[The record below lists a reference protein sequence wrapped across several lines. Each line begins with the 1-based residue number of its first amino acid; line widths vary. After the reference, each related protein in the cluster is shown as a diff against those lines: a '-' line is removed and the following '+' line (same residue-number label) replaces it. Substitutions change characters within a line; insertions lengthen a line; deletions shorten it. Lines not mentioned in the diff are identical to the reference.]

1 MRKLRLRLLIILIV
15 CAMLPYNVFATTI
28 SDVKKQQKE
37 TQKKLDSANE
47 EIESL
52 TETRKG
58 ITDEINQI
66 DDELVEVMASIS
78 ILEDEIVET
87 EHAIE
92 IKKVELEE
100 AIKAEENQYESMK
113 ARIKFMYERG
123 EKTYTD
129 ILLQSQSMGDM
140 INKVDYV
147 EDLYQYDREKLSE
160 YIASKEAVAEAKAA
174 LEEEQEELETAHYE
188 LEMEKADLDQMLE
201 QKRIEAEDYD
211 TQIAKAK
218 QDAAAYK
225 AKIKQQNNQIRK
237 LEEEERKRKEE
248 ERKRK
253 EEEKRRKE
261 EEEKKKAEQEA
272 AENGDSKDSDDSKDS
287 TDSSKDTSEDSSSD
301 SSSDKKENDGTS
313 SVITSA
319 EGSQKGKDIAA
330 YACKFVGNPYVAGGT
345 SLTNGADC
353 SGFTMAVYHDFGYS
367 LPRSSTA
374 QRSAGV
380 GVTYAEAQP
389 GDIICYAGHVAI
401 YIGNGQI
408 VHASTPSSGIKIG
421 SATYKT
427 ILAVRRIVK

>member
-1 MRKLRLRLLIILIV
+1 MAILIWAVNDIIKGMKTGRYKYLLILIL
-15 CAMLPYNVFATTI
+15 CLAMTCSSVSATTI
-28 SDVKKQQKE
+28 SDVKKQKEE
-37 TQKKLDSANE
+37 TQKMLNEANE
-47 EIESL
+47 EIDSL
-52 TETRKG
+52 TEVRKG

-87 EHAIE
+87 ENKIE
-92 IKKVELEE
+92 IKKVELAD
-100 AIKAEENQYESMK
+100 AIEVETTQYESMK
-113 ARIKFMYERG
+113 ARIKFMYEKG
-123 EKTYTD
+123 ERSYTQL
-129 ILLQSQSMGDM
+129 LLQSQSMADM

-147 EDLYQYDREKLSE
+147 EDLYQYDRQKLQE
-160 YIASKEAVAEAKAA
+160 YVEAKEAVELAKAA

-188 LEMEKADLDQMLE
+188 LELEQADLNQLME

-237 LEEEERKRKEE
+237 LEEEERRRKEE
-248 ERKRK
+248 ERRK
-253 EEEKRRKE
+253 KE
-261 EEEKKKAEQEA
+261 EEERRKAA
-272 AENGDSKDSDDSKDS
+272 AEAEARGETVSESNTSSSNNESSSKPS
-287 TDSSKDTSEDSSSD
+287 TDTA
-301 SSSDKKENDGTS
+301 T
-313 SVITSA
+313 VITSSS
-319 EGSQKGKDIAA
+319 GSQLGKEIAS

-353 SGFTMAVYHDFGYS
+353 SGFTMAVYQNFGYS
-367 LPRSSTA
+367 LPRSSTS
-374 QRSAGV
+374 QRSAGT

-389 GDIICYAGHVAI
+389 GDIICYAGHVAL

-421 SATYKT
+421 NATYKE

>member
-1 MRKLRLRLLIILIV
+1 MRKNRFRILAILILCLTV
-15 CAMLPYNVFATTI
+15 PCSTYGTTI
-28 SDVKKQQKE
+28 SDVKKQQQE
-37 TQKKLDSANE
+37 TQKQLENANE

-78 ILEDEIVET
+78 ILEDEIEDT
-87 EHAIE
+87 KAAIE
-92 IKKVELEE
+92 IKKVELSE
-100 AIKAEENQYESMK
+100 AIEVETAQYESMK
-113 ARIKFMYERG
+113 ARIKFMYEKG
-123 EKTYTD
+123 ESTYTQ
-129 ILLQSQSMGDM
+129 LLLESQSTADL

-147 EDLYQYDREKLSE
+147 EDLYAYDRQKLSE
-160 YIASKEAVAEAKAA
+160 YVAAKEATQAAKLA
-174 LEEEQEELETAHYE
+174 LEEEQEELETAMYE
-188 LEMEKADLDQMLE
+188 LEMEKADLNLMLE
-201 QKRIEAEDYD
+201 EKQLEAEDYD

-248 ERKRK
+248 EERKRK
-253 EEEKRRKE
+253 EEEA
-261 EEEKKKAEQEA
+261 KKKALEEA
-272 AENGDSKDSDDSKDS
+272 QATNGEDSGDGDGGAANS
-287 TDSSKDTSEDSSSD
+287 TDSSNSSTSSE
-301 SSSDKKENDGTS
+301 KKEES
-313 SVITSA
+313 STTTVITSA
-319 EGSQKGKDIAA
+319 EGSQKGKEIAA

-345 SLTNGADC
+345 SLTEGADC
-353 SGFTMAVYHDFGYS
+353 SGFTMTVYHDFGYS
-367 LPRSSTA
+367 IPRSSTA

-421 SATYKT
+421 NATYKQ